1 MEQNKKGIN
10 EAPEKQYDRMNDH
23 KEVVGLKKCLK

>member
-10 EAPEKQYDRMNDH
+10 EAPENITR
-23 KEVVGLKKCLK
+23 